1 MTGILVALLMS
12 LACLLLVRRAAP
24 DPGRTILAR
33 RRQPRT
39 VSPHLGKQSAPDP
52 HELPLFVHQLA
63 ALLQSGRNP
72 HSLWQ
77 DALSVYASV
86 DNNVPT
92 DGRGL
97 GANVVPVLER
107 AAQAAALGLNPS
119 NTLIAAASACR
130 AQKQQHLAGLWLD
143 LAACLNVS
151 ERCGAP
157 LGHILA
163 RYAVQLESRLDSVA
177 ARETALAGPK
187 ATVRLLTWLP
197 VFGLGLGFLMGMN
210 PIAILLG
217 TPAGWAFLLAG
228 IVLMMVGRWWSG
240 KLVAGAGKEPFA

>member
-1 MTGILVALLMS
+1 MTGILVALLTS
-12 LACLLLVRRAAP
+12 LACLLLVYRATPGTTTVDRRSAS
-24 DPGRTILAR
+24 
-33 RRQPRT
+33 RT
-39 VSPHLGKQSAPDP
+39 VFGPSTKQPATDP
-52 HELPLFVHQLA
+52 HDLPLFVHQLA

-77 DALSVYASV
+77 DALSVYASA
-86 DNNVPT
+86 DNNVPAS
-92 DGRGL
+92 GRGL
-97 GANVVPVLER
+97 GANVIPVLEH
-107 AAQAAALGLNPS
+107 AAQAAALGLSPS
-119 NTLIAAASACR
+119 NTLIATATACR
-130 AQKQQHLAGLWLD
+130 EQKQHHLAGLWMD

-157 LGHILA
+157 LGNILA
-163 RYAVQLESRLDSVA
+163 RYAVQLEARLDSAA

-217 TPAGWAFLLAG
+217 TPAGWAFLFAG
-228 IVLMMVGRWWSG
+228 ITLMIVGRWWSG
-240 KLVAGAGKEPFA
+240 KLVAGAGKETFA

>member
-1 MTGILVALLMS
+1 MTGILVALLTS
-12 LACLLLVRRAAP
+12 LACLLLVCTTR
-24 DPGRTILAR
+24 PGPTPLDR
-33 RRQPRT
+33 RRPSLT
-39 VSPHLGKQSAPDP
+39 VCERLGKQPASDP
-52 HELPLFVHQLA
+52 HDLPLFVHQLA

-77 DALSVYASV
+77 DALSVYDSAAGDVS
-86 DNNVPT
+86 P

-97 GANVVPVLER
+97 DANVVPVLKQ
-107 AAQAAALGLNPS
+107 AAQAATLGLSPS
-119 NTLIAAASACR
+119 NTLTAAATTCR
-130 AQKQQHLAGLWLD
+130 AHKQHLLAGLWTD
-143 LAACLNVS
+143 LAACLDVS

-157 LGHILA
+157 LGNILA

-210 PIAILLG
+210 PIATLLG
-217 TPAGWAFLLAG
+217 TPIGWAFLLAG
-228 IVLMMVGRWWSG
+228 IVLMVVGRSWSG
-240 KLVAGAGKEPFA
+240 RLVSGAGKETFA